1 MTTGEQAVARQ
12 ATIGGRF
19 LRGWLRG
26 SALFCWLF
34 IAVIPAMLWT
44 GEIDMPWWGAVLT
57 TVGVG
62 LILLLVG
69 ALIWSIA
76 VEARH
81 DTERLKR
88 AGRVAVAE
96 VLSVEVIDPG
106 DGSSD
111 IARMELTISGEGVPS
126 FPAICRMD
134 YDKHA
139 HREGAK
145 FTAIVDPSDNLFTLQ
160 QF

>member
-1 MTTGEQAVARQ
+1 MTAGEQAVARQ

-26 SALFCWLF
+26 TAVFCWLF
-34 IAVIPAMLWT
+34 IGFFPAMVLT
-44 GEIDMPWWGAVLT
+44 GEIDMSWWGSALVSAGL
-57 TVGVG
+57 G
-62 LILLLVG
+62 LIMLLVG
-69 ALIWSIA
+69 ALVWSIA
-76 VEARH
+76 AEARH
-81 DTERLKR
+81 DTERLQR

-145 FTAIVDPSDNLFTLQ
+145 FVAIVDPSDNLFTLQ